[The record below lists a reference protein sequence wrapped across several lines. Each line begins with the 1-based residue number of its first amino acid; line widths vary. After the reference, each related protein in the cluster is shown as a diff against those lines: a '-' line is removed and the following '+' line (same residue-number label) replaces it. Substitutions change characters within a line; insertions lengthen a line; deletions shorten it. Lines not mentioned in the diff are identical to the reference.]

1 MPFIGKDWRSPGEAW
16 VKTEEGSWE
25 KLKIMDPVPAS
36 SSSSSPENSS
46 KKNNSQYPRH
56 FTITIKSTREVA
68 GYNTMSEAFHS
79 LDFLSAI
86 SDIRRFNYVTK
97 LLHLLINQN
106 LTSLSG
112 CVSKALFNL
121 LQQLTDQVSQDQ
133 QNVHVVRELL
143 QDIRRMISSYYCWG
157 RPLGST
163 MLWHQHLQMLDKMC
177 DQAAAIQ
184 IQSSA
189 TNASAAGIPGHK
201 QSPDCSPSSP
211 SDSGSSDPV
220 TQQTAAASASDLPE
234 ELIREILLRLSDYR
248 DVVNSAVA
256 FNSPD
261 LIVHETHIWRK
272 LCEYHFTPTQ
282 LHADV
287 LNKFTHPETG
297 RVDYEQVFQL
307 LRRLVA
313 K

>member
-25 KLKIMDPVPAS
+25 KLKIMDPVPSSGS
-36 SSSSSPENSS
+36 SSSSSQD
-46 KKNNSQYPRH
+46 KVKNNQQYPRS

-97 LLHLLINQN
+97 LLQLLINQN

-133 QNVHVVRELL
+133 QNVHILRELL
-143 QDIRRMISSYYCWG
+143 QDIRKMITSYYCWG

-163 MLWHQHLQMLDKMC
+163 ILWHQHLQTLDKMC
-177 DQAAAIQ
+177 EQAAAIQ
-184 IQSSA
+184 IQSS
-189 TNASAAGIPGHK
+189 SGIPNHEQHGRN
-201 QSPDCSPSSP
+201 
-211 SDSGSSDPV
+211 SDPL
-220 TQQTAAASASDLPE
+220 TQQKSQLQQPQQATASDLPE

-261 LIVHETHIWRK
+261 LIVHESHIWRK

-287 LNKFTHPETG
+287 LNKFTHPDTG
-297 RVDYEQVFQL
+297 RIDYEQVFQL
-307 LRRLVA
+307 LRRLVTHI
-313 K
+313 